1 MKKLIVTADDF
12 GLTHSINEGILM
24 AVREGIVTNINL
36 IATGDAANEAISII
50 KYDKIP
56 EIGVHLALTETRP
69 VTSLRLIASLVDESG
84 AFPGTRIGFLRKL
97 FSGRIDIEHVKIE
110 LKSQIDKAAHSGAR
124 ITNLSSHEHLHMIP
138 EIFKVVTDLAKEYGV
153 NYIRVLKKEAII
165 PPFSLKKIFRSAV
178 VKYFHPGMEKLLK
191 RSALSAAD
199 HFLGFLDSG
208 AIGEDVLLRML
219 QGVNE
224 GVTELVM
231 HPGFLDPVV
240 LHCYRF
246 HINCE
251 EELYA
256 LTSPRVKR
264 VIAANGIKLSKYGDL
279 AIG

>member
-24 AVREGIVTNINL
+24 AAREGIVTNINL
-36 IATGDAANEAISII
+36 IPTGDVANEAIAII

-69 VTSLRLIASLVDESG
+69 VTSLRLITSLVDGSG
-84 AFPGTRIGFLRKL
+84 AFPATRIEFLKRL
-97 FSGRIDIEHVKIE
+97 LSGRIDIEHVKIE
-110 LKSQIDKAAHSGAR
+110 LKSQMDKAAHSGAR

-138 EIFKVVTDLAKEYGV
+138 EIFKVITCLAKEYGV
-153 NYIRVLKKEAII
+153 RYVRVLKKEAIM
-165 PPFSLKKIFRSAV
+165 PPFSLNKIFRSAV
-178 VKYFHPGMEKLLK
+178 VSVFRPGMEKLLK
-191 RSALSAAD
+191 KSGLSAAD
-199 HFLGFLDSG
+199 NFLGFLDSG
-208 AIGEDVLLRML
+208 AMGEGVLLRML
-219 QGVNE
+219 GNIKE
-224 GVTELVM
+224 GVTELVV

-264 VIAANGIKLSKYGDL
+264 VIAINGIKLCKYGDL
-279 AIG
+279 ER